1 MDRDQAT
8 TLGLT
13 LTAVGTSAAMMDRV
27 LPPMHE
33 IRNATPTAAGVA
45 QIRGECLRAGAVAL
59 TIGAGISA
67 LTHSFLPVAGVG
79 ATIAWLWWE
88 YQRAAAAPGSAGI
101 LP

>member
-1 MDRDQAT
+1 MDKDTAT

-33 IRNATPTAAGVA
+33 IRAQSPSPAATA

-67 LTHSFLPVAGVG
+67 LTRSLLPLGGVA
-79 ATIAWLWWE
+79 ATIGWLWWE
-88 YQRAAAAPGSAGI
+88 YQRAAAAPGTVY
-101 LP
+101 P